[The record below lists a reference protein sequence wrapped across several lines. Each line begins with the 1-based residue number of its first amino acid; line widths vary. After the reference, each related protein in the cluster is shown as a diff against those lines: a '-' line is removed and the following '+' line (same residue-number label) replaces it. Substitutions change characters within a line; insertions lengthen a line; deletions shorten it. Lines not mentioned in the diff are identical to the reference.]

1 MADTWLRVLSLIFLL
16 LGVHYYSSFYANV
29 FINKLAPKT
38 SSVNLIWPQNETAM
52 DNRSEL
58 RYARYRV
65 KAYGR
70 RIPYYSNAVA
80 TTQVL
85 FLQLSGDVEANP
97 GPAMKST
104 KPQCCSCSMTLKK
117 NQNGVRCLGCSSTF
131 HIKCSAMSRKE
142 LINYRRHGSPWYCF
156 SCCMPQFTDSF
167 FKNSSGCLDLSAG
180 DCLDMKDSIEWY
192 SENINS
198 YYKSNVKFGHLNIN
212 SVQNKMDEV
221 RDMLI
226 RNMFDILF
234 IAETKIDSTYSDD
247 LFRQSGYRII
257 RQDRKKGGGGLMA
270 FVRED
275 LKAYRRRKL
284 EPDQVESICL
294 DVIDSRKSRF
304 IICAC
309 YRSEKMCKPADF
321 LLSLTSAIELMY
333 RCRQEVVL
341 IGDFNLDMYINQDE
355 GRIGN
360 AALQEFCDRFCL
372 QNQIYE
378 PTRITDKTKT
388 LIDVVLASHPERFAT
403 CGNLHFGVSD
413 HDLVFAVRKNKLA
426 KPKAREIEYR
436 SMRQFNNDAFLQDLR
451 NVPWDT
457 AYIYDNVDDLW
468 DHWATLFKEILD
480 IHAPIKKKRIRGD
493 QLPWITPEIQ
503 REISR
508 RNRLFKLHARN
519 PTEASWHDYRKQRN
533 RVTSLKRRGM
543 KIFCMDAS
551 INSKHQGEFWSKMKP
566 LLPSKGKK
574 QSKIILL
581 EDGSLMTD
589 TLTVANT
596 FNNYFSEVAVTEGM
610 DKITDDFANH
620 PSVKLITEKC
630 NNKLCFSFNS
640 VSESYINGILV
651 KLNPRKAVGCDFISQ
666 RLLRSSAPVLTQ
678 PLTKLINYF
687 ITNRLWP
694 TIWKSSNIT
703 PVFKKTDETNKTCYR
718 PVSVLPALS
727 KIYEKV
733 VADQVYHAFAPSLS
747 PNLSGYLTGHSCC
760 TALLK
765 MVEDWRLS
773 LDNREAVATLAI
785 DLSKAFDSVCHG
797 LLIAKLRAY
806 GFTDQAL
813 ELMSN
818 YLKDRRQRVK
828 LDGIYSDWKPTKV
841 GVPQGSL
848 LGPLLFN
855 IYINDLNLQ
864 VTNSSLRLYA
874 DDTTEYASDAS
885 PPVLEYIINSDL
897 HILSTWLRQNYLQIN
912 ASKTQAMA
920 IGPASYRYNFSVDN
934 NEVEYII
941 NATYTINMASAEL
954 SSD

>member
-1 MADTWLRVLSLIFLL
+1 
-16 LGVHYYSSFYANV
+16 
-29 FINKLAPKT
+29 
-38 SSVNLIWPQNETAM
+38 M
-52 DNRSEL
+52 DNRSKS
-58 RYARYRV
+58 RYARYWV
-65 KAYGR
+65 KVYHGR

-85 FLQLSGDVEANP
+85 FLRVSDDVETNP
-97 GPAMKST
+97 GPAMNDKST
-104 KPQCCSCSMTLKK
+104 KPQCCSCSKTLKK

-142 LINYRRHGSPWYCF
+142 LINYRRHGSLWYCF
-156 SCCMPQFTDSF
+156 FCCMPQFRDSF
-167 FKNSSGCLDLSAG
+167 FKHSFGCLDLSAE
-180 DCLDMKDSIEWY
+180 DCFDMKDSIEWY

-198 YYKSNVKFGHLNIN
+198 YYKSNIKFGHLNIN
-212 SVQNKMDEV
+212 SVHNKMDEV

-234 IAETKIDSTYSDD
+234 KAETKIDSTYSND
-247 LFRQSGYRII
+247 LFGQSGYRLI

-275 LKAYRRRKL
+275 LKAYRQRKL

-309 YRSEKMCKPADF
+309 YRSEKMCKPTDF

-341 IGDFNLDMYINQDE
+341 IDYINQDE
-355 GRIGN
+355 GRKRN
-360 AALQEFCDRFCL
+360 AALQEFCDKFCL
-372 QNQIYE
+372 QNQITE
-378 PTRITDKTKT
+378 PTRVTDKTKT
-388 LIDVVLASHPERFAT
+388 LIDVILASHPERFAT
-403 CGNLHFGVSD
+403 CGNLHLGVSD

-436 SMRQFNNDAFLQDLR
+436 SMRQFNNDDFLQDLR
-451 NVPWDT
+451 NIPWDT

-468 DHWATLFKEILD
+468 DHWVTLFNEILD
-480 IHAPIKKKRIRGD
+480 NHAPIKKKRIRGD

-519 PTEASWHDYRKQRN
+519 PTEASWNDYRKQRN
-533 RVTSLKRRGM
+533 RVTSLKRRM
-543 KIFCMDAS
+543 
-551 INSKHQGEFWSKMKP
+551 
-566 LLPSKGKK
+566 
-574 QSKIILL
+574 
-581 EDGSLMTD
+581 
-589 TLTVANT
+589 
-596 FNNYFSEVAVTEGM
+596 
-610 DKITDDFANH
+610 
-620 PSVKLITEKC
+620 
-630 NNKLCFSFNS
+630 
-640 VSESYINGILV
+640 
-651 KLNPRKAVGCDFISQ
+651 
-666 RLLRSSAPVLTQ
+666 
-678 PLTKLINYF
+678 
-687 ITNRLWP
+687 
-694 TIWKSSNIT
+694 
-703 PVFKKTDETNKTCYR
+703 
-718 PVSVLPALS
+718 SVLPALS

-765 MVEDWRLS
+765 TVEDWRLS

-797 LLIAKLRAY
+797 LLLAKLRAY

-828 LDGIYSDWKPTKV
+828 LDGIYSDWKPLKV

-855 IYINDLNLQ
+855 IYIDDLNLQ

-885 PPVLEYIINSDL
+885 PPVLEFIINSDL
-897 HILSTWLRQNYLQIN
+897 YILSTWLRQNYQIN

-920 IGPASYRYNFSVDN
+920 IGPVSYRYNFSVDN
-934 NEVEYII
+934 NEVDVNDTLKILGVTLDRRNQSI
-941 NATYTINMASAEL
+941 DTC
-954 SSD
+954 SDPDRQSDNSGQTGSTLLDGGQVGPSGHKTEEQNHPKTRQRYHQEHLQPSYAGDQHQHLGIST